1 MKENKIIIFDDHKI
15 FSELL
20 AEALNREDSLNVTV
34 ADSFSNL
41 SDVMKSYTIDI
52 LLLDM
57 DINGISGFEV
67 IEKLSSLKN
76 ETKILMLSA
85 ETDKSAIKSVLS
97 LDIAGYICKSQGVDV
112 IKEAI
117 YSVLN
122 NETYL
127 CNQTREILYESI
139 NSEFFIDITKLTKRE
154 KDILKLIGIGLS
166 NDEIAENLKI
176 SIHTIKTHRKN
187 IRLKFNLE
195 SFNELSQ
202 IAIKYS
208 KYL

>member
-195 SFNELSQ
+195 SFCYTNSLSNIQ
-202 IAIKYS
+202 D
-208 KYL
+208 